1 MQAFIPDVIQ
11 AHFDEAAYLFTEFL
25 EEINSGQPNIGY
37 VKKVNARLEAHL
49 DGLVVNFD
57 AAWGIC
63 EDALSSDSPDSL
75 LDYPIEFSASEFFI
89 ASFLAFHSRDF
100 EKVKPVVES
109 AESHPSILNAVA
121 YGLTWLPWQL
131 SGFWAAKFV
140 GSSRPAIATI
150 GLFCHQTYKQP
161 APITSYDLL
170 AKSLGQGPE
179 SVIPAVLE
187 MIKKSQDVSVLPLL
201 QGYQSETLSLTQLQV
216 LEARIKL
223 GDNNAIASLKGF
235 VLNENDY
242 QERALKLAFSK
253 LDSHDAKV
261 WIAAL
266 QHGLENAPEAASG
279 DVSQAGRL
287 VLLAIG
293 AMSEKPLLPWVVKQM
308 HIPELARI
316 AGQVFS
322 QITGYDLRRQG
333 WVITD
338 GSMDEYWLSLEG
350 DEELD
355 WPDVLKIEQVMQF

>member
-25 EEINSGQPNIGY
+25 VEINSEQPNKVY
-37 VKKVNARLEAHL
+37 LKKVNARLDAHL
-49 DGLVVNFD
+49 DGLLVNFD
-57 AAWGIC
+57 AAWSIC
-63 EDALSSDSPDSL
+63 DEALSVDSPDSPF
-75 LDYPIEFSASEFFI
+75 DYPSEFSASEFFI
-89 ASFLAFHSRDF
+89 ASFLAFHSQDF

-109 AESHPSILNAVA
+109 AESQPSILNAVA
-121 YGLTWLPWQL
+121 YGLTWLPWQQ
-131 SGFWAAKFV
+131 SSFWATKFV
-140 GSSRPAIATI
+140 TSSRPAIAAI

-161 APITSYDLL
+161 APITSYDLVV
-170 AKSLGQGPE
+170 KSLGQGPE
-179 SVIPAVLE
+179 SVIPIALLMVE
-187 MIKKSQDVSVLPLL
+187 KTQDVSVLPLL
-201 QGYQSETLSLTQLQV
+201 QRYHSDELSLIQLKV
-216 LEARIKL
+216 LESRIKL
-223 GDNNAIASLKGF
+223 GDLSAVVSLRGF

-253 LDSHDAKV
+253 LDSNDAKQ

-266 QHGLENAPEAASG
+266 QSGFKNAPEAMSSEDAQS
-279 DVSQAGRL
+279 GRL

-293 AMSEKPLLPWVVKQM
+293 AMREKPLLPWVVKQM

-316 AGQVFS
+316 AGRVFS
-322 QITGYDLRRQG
+322 QITGFDLRKQG

-355 WPDVLKIEQVMQF
+355 WPDAVKIEQGMQF